1 MPVETKPVIPNQKTA
16 KEWEQLYMPQL
27 LTFEQGLGRNLEQY
41 LAGASFFDNL
51 PYTRQWEMRN
61 YLLQLR
67 SHLELYQPTADWFT
81 QQQLPD
87 YAAKLQEMKTGLD
100 EVIEI
105 IVNKMDNPIRY
116 KAFQPFGP
124 PPSPIPPG
132 PHALPVAEQT
142 NYNQK
147 MLEIMQQSQ
156 KDSFDHYQKMHEI
169 QQKITDSI
177 NEYRI

>member
-1 MPVETKPVIPNQKTA
+1 METKPVIPSQKTA
-16 KEWEQLYMPQL
+16 KEWELLYLPQL
-27 LTFEQGLGRNLEQY
+27 LAFEKSLEQNLEQY
-41 LAGASFFDNL
+41 VAGDPFFDNL

-61 YLLQLR
+61 YLLQLK

-81 QQQLPD
+81 LQQLPA
-87 YAAKLQEMKTGLD
+87 YAAKLQEMKTGLN

-116 KAFQPFGP
+116 NAFQPFGP
-124 PPSPIPPG
+124 PPSPMPPIPYTMP
-132 PHALPVAEQT
+132 PTDQV

-156 KDSFDHYQKMHEI
+156 KDSFEHYQKMHEL